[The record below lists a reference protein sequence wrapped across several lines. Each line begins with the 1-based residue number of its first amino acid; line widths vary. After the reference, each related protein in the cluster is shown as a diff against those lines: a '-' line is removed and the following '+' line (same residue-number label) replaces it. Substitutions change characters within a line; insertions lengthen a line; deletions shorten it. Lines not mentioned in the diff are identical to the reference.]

1 MAFLGSAARRLVLA
15 ARPPFSPPARIIA
28 RSYSSEPT
36 KEKNV
41 PYEKTLKQDGGSSG
55 PTKPLPRYGVTQR
68 LHTLPILRLL
78 L

>member
-1 MAFLGSAARRLVLA
+1 MAFLGSAARRVALA
-15 ARPPFSPPARIIA
+15 RRPPFSPSTRMVA

-55 PTKPLPRYGVTQR
+55 PSKPLPR
-68 LHTLPILRLL
+68 
-78 L
+78 